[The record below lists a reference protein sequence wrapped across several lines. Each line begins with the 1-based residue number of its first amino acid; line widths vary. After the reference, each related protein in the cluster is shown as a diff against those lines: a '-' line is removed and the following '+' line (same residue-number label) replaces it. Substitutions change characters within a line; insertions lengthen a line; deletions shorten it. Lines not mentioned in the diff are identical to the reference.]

1 MVSKF
6 LKNVCLSIMV
16 FLSGMIF
23 SFSNVTAKENTV
35 NLDSIQKIPV
45 FCYHDVVANDNAKA
59 LEKDPYA
66 ITEKRLEE
74 HFELL
79 KKEGFTPIS
88 LKQYEN
94 YVERKGILP
103 EKPVLLSF
111 DDGRES
117 MYTRIY
123 PILKKY
129 NYPAVFAII
138 LSYMDT
144 TIPPADIEKMVT
156 WEQLREMQASGLV
169 EVASHTYNMHNF
181 VVANHYG
188 DRYQN
193 VATIWW
199 QDDNKYETENDFN
212 ARITGDMLTGKSLF
226 DKNMGYSSNIL
237 VWPFGV
243 YTQYSVDS
251 AKKSGYEYQLM
262 LNDDVKLADKNCLS
276 RYIIYGN
283 PSNEEMLNMLN
294 HTYKKKNMIAGQI
307 DIDMIYDALPEQFER
322 NISEAIE
329 KLNRMNANTV
339 FLQTFADEDGDGNV
353 DEVYFHTDKMKVKAD
368 VFNHVTIK
376 LKEAGFQVYA
386 WMPVLCYPWMS
397 ENQDNAIVASEPD
410 KLGWYTRATPFS
422 PQVREYARGLVKDL
436 ALYAP
441 IDGILFQDDLYMNDF
456 EDFSPYAKQAFK
468 KEFGKDLTRENLEN
482 DEKLMQKWTKLKTD
496 TINVLTLDLINV
508 AKYYRPEL
516 KTARNIY
523 PVVITEP
530 QSEEWFAQNYNDYL
544 DLYDYVVIMA
554 YPEMEREEE
563 GIKDTT
569 NEEWLRNLVVISL
582 KNPKAQEKAVFK
594 LQGFDWKNDVWISD
608 IEQHKRVNIIKN
620 AKGLNI
626 AQYPVNVFDN

>member
-1 MVSKF
+1 MKGLF
-6 LKNVCLSIMV
+6 KYVCLGIMV
-16 FLSGMIF
+16 IFSGMF
-23 SFSNVTAKENTV
+23 FNLNNVQAKENTV
-35 NLDSIQKIPV
+35 DLNNVQKIPA
-45 FCYHDVVANDNAKA
+45 FCYHDVVADNDTQI

-66 ITEKRLEE
+66 ITQKRLEE
-74 HFELL
+74 HFELF
-79 KKEGFTPIS
+79 KKNGYTPIS
-88 LKQYEN
+88 LKQYGDYLN
-94 YVERKGILP
+94 GRGKLP
-103 EKPVLLSF
+103 DKPILLSF

-123 PILKKY
+123 PLLKKY

-144 TIPPADIEKMVT
+144 MPPADINKMVT
-156 WEQLREMQASGLV
+156 WQQLQEMRDSGLV
-169 EVASHTYNMHNF
+169 EVASHTYNLHNF
-181 VVANHYG
+181 VVANNYG

-199 QDDNKYETENDFN
+199 RDSNGYETENDFN
-212 ARITGDMLTGKSLF
+212 SRITNDMLTGKSLF
-226 DKNMGYSSNIL
+226 DENMGSSSNIL

-243 YTQYSVDS
+243 YTQYAKET
-251 AKKSGYEYQLM
+251 AKKAGYEYQLM
-262 LNDDVKLADKNCLS
+262 LNDDVKLDDKSCLS
-276 RYIIYGN
+276 RFIIYGN
-283 PSNEEMLNMLN
+283 PSNNDILKMLN
-294 HTYKKKNMIAGQI
+294 HSYPRKAMTAGQV

-322 NISEAIE
+322 NISATIE
-329 KLNRMNANTV
+329 KLQSMNVNTV
-339 FLQTFADEDGDGNV
+339 FLQTFADEDGDGDV

-368 VFNHVTIK
+368 VFNHVTVK

-397 ENQDNAIVASEPD
+397 ENPDNAIAASEPD

-422 PQVREYARGLVKDL
+422 PQVREYAKGLVRDL

-456 EDFSPYAKQAFK
+456 EDFSPYAKKVFK
-468 KEFGKDLTRENLEN
+468 EKFGENLTRENLEN
-482 DEKLMQKWTKLKTD
+482 DKDLMQKWTKLKTD
-496 TINVLTLDLINV
+496 TLNNLTLELIDV

-523 PVVITEP
+523 PVVITQPE
-530 QSEEWFAQNYNDYL
+530 SEEWFAQNYNDYL

-554 YPEMEREEE
+554 YPEMERNEE
-563 GIKDTT
+563 GLGDIS
-569 NEEWLRNLVVISL
+569 NEEWLDNLVRLSL
-582 KNPKAQEKAVFK
+582 QNPRAQKKAVFK
-594 LQGFDWKNDVWISD
+594 LQGYDWKNNIWIDD
-608 IEQHKRVNIIKN
+608 IEQRKRTDIIKN

>member
-1 MVSKF
+1 
-6 LKNVCLSIMV
+6 
-16 FLSGMIF
+16 
-23 SFSNVTAKENTV
+23 
-35 NLDSIQKIPV
+35 
-45 FCYHDVVANDNAKA
+45 
-59 LEKDPYA
+59 
-66 ITEKRLEE
+66 
-74 HFELL
+74 
-79 KKEGFTPIS
+79 
-88 LKQYEN
+88 
-94 YVERKGILP
+94 
-103 EKPVLLSF
+103 
-111 DDGRES
+111 
-117 MYTRIY
+117 
-123 PILKKY
+123 
-129 NYPAVFAII
+129 
-138 LSYMDT
+138 
-144 TIPPADIEKMVT
+144 
-156 WEQLREMQASGLV
+156 MQAG
-169 EVASHTYNMHNF
+169 
-181 VVANHYG
+181 
-188 DRYQN
+188 
-193 VATIWW
+193 
-199 QDDNKYETENDFN
+199 
-212 ARITGDMLTGKSLF
+212 
-226 DKNMGYSSNIL
+226 
-237 VWPFGV
+237 
-243 YTQYSVDS
+243 
-251 AKKSGYEYQLM
+251 
-262 LNDDVKLADKNCLS
+262 
-276 RYIIYGN
+276 
-283 PSNEEMLNMLN
+283 
-294 HTYKKKNMIAGQI
+294 
-307 DIDMIYDALPEQFER
+307 R

>member
-594 LQGFDWKNDVWISD
+594 LQGFDWKNNVWISD

>member
-23 SFSNVTAKENTV
+23 SFNNVTAKENTV

-199 QDDNKYETENDFN
+199 QDDNKYETENNFN

-410 KLGWYTRATPFS
+410 NLGWYTRATPFS

>member
-16 FLSGMIF
+16 LFSGMIF

>member
-16 FLSGMIF
+16 LFSGMIF

-530 QSEEWFAQNYNDYL
+530 QSEEWFAQNYNEYL

>member
-16 FLSGMIF
+16 LFSGMIF

-199 QDDNKYETENDFN
+199 QDDNKYETENNFN

-294 HTYKKKNMIAGQI
+294 HTYKKKNIIAGQI

>member
-482 DEKLMQKWTKLKTD
+482 DKKLMQKWIKLKTD

>member
-199 QDDNKYETENDFN
+199 QDDNKYETENNFN

>member
-23 SFSNVTAKENTV
+23 SFNNVTAKENTV

-199 QDDNKYETENDFN
+199 QDDNKYETENNFN

>member
-16 FLSGMIF
+16 LFSGMIF

-199 QDDNKYETENDFN
+199 QDDNKYETENNFN

>member
-1 MVSKF
+1 MMFSPY
-6 LKNVCLSIMV
+6 NVK
-16 FLSGMIF
+16 
-23 SFSNVTAKENTV
+23 AKENTV
-35 NLDSIQKIPV
+35 NLNNVQKISV
-45 FCYHDVVANDNAKA
+45 FCYHDVVANDNAKV

-66 ITEKRLEE
+66 VTEKRLEE
-74 HFELL
+74 HFELF

-88 LKQYEN
+88 IKQYEN
-94 YVERKGILP
+94 YLKGNGVLP

-123 PILKKY
+123 PLLKKY

-144 TIPPADIEKMVT
+144 TMPPADIEKMVT
-156 WEQLREMQASGLV
+156 WEQLREMSASGLV

-181 VVANHYG
+181 VVANNYG

-199 QDDNKYETENDFN
+199 RDDNKYETENDFN
-212 ARITGDMLTGKSLF
+212 ARITGDMLTGKNLF
-226 DKNMGYSSNIL
+226 DKNMGYSTNVL

-243 YTQYSVDS
+243 YTQYSVNS

-262 LNDDVKLADKNCLS
+262 LNDDTKLTDRNCLS

-283 PSNEEMLNMLN
+283 PSDKEILNMLN

-307 DIDMIYDALPEQFER
+307 DIDMIYDTLPEQFER
-322 NISEAIE
+322 NISAAIE
-329 KLNRMNANTV
+329 KLNGMNVNTV

-376 LKEAGFQVYA
+376 LKEAGFHVYA
-386 WMPVLCYPWMS
+386 WMPILCYPWMS
-397 ENQDNAIVASEPD
+397 ENPDNAIAASEPD
-410 KLGWYTRATPFS
+410 KLGWYKRATPFS
-422 PQVREYARGLVKDL
+422 PQVREYAKGLVKDL

-456 EDFSPYAKQAFK
+456 EDFSPYAKEAFK
-468 KEFGKDLTRENLEN
+468 NKFGKELTKENLEN
-482 DEKLMQKWTKLKTD
+482 DEDLMQKWTKMKTD
-496 TINVLTLDLINV
+496 TINELTLELINV

-554 YPEMEREEE
+554 YPEMERNEE
-563 GIKDTT
+563 GLTEIT
-569 NEEWLRNLVVISL
+569 NEEWLKNLVTISL
-582 KNPKAQEKAVFK
+582 QNPKAQEKAVFK

-608 IEQHKRVNIIKN
+608 IEQNKRINIIKN

>member
-23 SFSNVTAKENTV
+23 SFNNVTAKENTV

-410 KLGWYTRATPFS
+410 NLGWYTRATPFS